1 MNTWLK
7 LAAVV
12 SMIWVVALWVASNH
26 QMKLLKEFHYCK
38 VFDPTFEDKRDK
50 YLKFSKWLFKAELTY
65 LIFVILTI
73 ISFLNWG

>member
-38 VFDPTFEDKRDK
+38 VSDPTFEEGYTHFNLYFGVGALVIAVVLNSAGK
-50 YLKFSKWLFKAELTY
+50 
-65 LIFVILTI
+65 LI
-73 ISFLNWG
+73 